1 MDNTRIKKLT
11 MCAMLIAIGVVLSFL
26 RIPISQITEIT
37 LTGLPIAAAGFM
49 FGPLSAAAVGA
60 LIDVAGF
67 LVRPMGPYFPGF
79 TISNALIG
87 VIYGAF
93 LWQLK
98 WGSDKMREQHPL
110 LASDR
115 GLLARIALS
124 HLIKTL
130 FVSLL
135 LNCVWLSFFYG
146 MPFKAVIIGS
156 IPKEAINFPIE
167 VALIFTVLKIIQ
179 KIKPMERQ
187 I

>member
-1 MDNTRIKKLT
+1 
-11 MCAMLIAIGVVLSFL
+11 MCAMLVAIGVVLSFL

-37 LTGLPIAAAGFM
+37 LTGLPIAAAAFM
-49 FGPLSAAAVGA
+49 FGPVSAAAVGA
-60 LIDVAGF
+60 LIDVVGF
-67 LVRPMGPYFPGF
+67 FVRPMGPYFPGF

-87 VIYGAF
+87 VIYGVF

-98 WGSDKMREQHPL
+98 WCSDNMREQHPV

-130 FVSLL
+130 FISLL
-135 LNCVWLSFFYG
+135 LNCVWLSVFYG
-146 MPFKAVIIGS
+146 MPFKAVVIGS

-167 VALIFTVLKIIQ
+167 VALIFAVLKVIQ
-179 KIKPMERQ
+179 KVKPMERQ